1 MSDAIDSIES
11 FAAILARLS
20 DGFAEPAAVL
30 AQAGLTLDR
39 WQKVSERWTARL
51 GEEGGALAE
60 RFSTAYAGAKAAL
73 DRRVQDEKTLVP
85 DPDFVGAEAQPWRE
99 EARSV
104 VLSAPRVTET
114 EGTMECPACPVPSS
128 VLPFVESA
136 PASPPRGR
144 LHRFDPQTGLPLPA
158 PVWVDLPLSPSLKP

>member
-11 FAAILARLS
+11 FAALLVRLS

-39 WQKVSERWTARL
+39 WQQVSERWTARL

-60 RFSTAYAGAKAAL
+60 RFSAAYAGAKAAL

-85 DPDFVGAEAQPWRE
+85 DPDFVGAEAQPWRD

-104 VLSAPRVTET
+104 ALSAPRETET
-114 EGTMECPACPVPSS
+114 EGTMECPACPVPGP
-128 VLPFVESA
+128 VMPFVEA
-136 PASPPRGR
+136 PPASPPRGR

-158 PVWVDLPLSPSLKP
+158 PVWVDLPLSHSLKS